1 MRIKN
6 EVSYDYDAMKAKA
19 EQATDDRNNLFLQV
33 DQLKDQLVQGAR
45 IALIRNK
52 ATQITSSRQAVTNS
66 STPVPGHNQQIFDH
80 QR

>member
-33 DQLKDQLVQGAR
+33 DQLKD
-45 IALIRNK
+45 
-52 ATQITSSRQAVTNS
+52 
-66 STPVPGHNQQIFDH
+66 
-80 QR
+80 